1 MCREKETDTQR
12 KSGCGCL
19 IRVCD
24 DCIGDKSIRHN
35 KCIKCKGEP
44 TPDEEKEMDRAY
56 EDYLYPSDNYYDDL
70 YEQDREYD
78 AMQAAE
84 YDRAIQE
91 HYYDGTW
98 DILP

>member
-1 MCREKETDTQR
+1 
-12 KSGCGCL
+12 
-19 IRVCD
+19 
-24 DCIGDKSIRHN
+24 
-35 KCIKCKGEP
+35 
-44 TPDEEKEMDRAY
+44 MDRAY